1 MTVSFKKRNIEKMI
15 VNPSLQAN
23 NYLGTSQLH
32 ADILTRIFLSLDFS
46 SLKFCPR
53 VCRQWKNI
61 VFHPNFQYVKRLLE
75 KKYGKAGSD
84 HLNDLIQ
91 NKQFTLEN
99 LIQYVPLIKFFNFS
113 FATYV
118 PHDTEYTKRFDNH
131 VQKPFCCN
139 EWLNVA
145 YASDNS
151 TVLVVNLRTRN
162 EVILKPEIKND
173 GDLIRVCAIDDY
185 VFGLCLNG
193 EIIQW
198 DFQSGNQIQIIK
210 TSLCKRV
217 PDDINSIIFSSVNDC
232 LFLSY
237 QKHEKAFIDIISYE
251 LHSQNLEVDFESTT
265 PAWVVG
271 VEGERIYLNIDGLI
285 IDKNT
290 GKRLAGCSLSNAT
303 LFSEQYLFKIQTDG
317 FISVLDRILVET
329 LDELK
334 MPEIVGNVIKSKL
347 FHSKEYL
354 ICFSTSDHNNVLSHY
369 FTIWRIKSYDMLY
382 HSVAKE
388 NSLQEIIEILEFGS
402 LQEDRI
408 DVLQSQPQPKNFF
421 ENSINWWENSVRNE
435 AKGFEKYMDCIIS

>member
-1 MTVSFKKRNIEKMI
+1 
-15 VNPSLQAN
+15 
-23 NYLGTSQLH
+23 
-32 ADILTRIFLSLDFS
+32 
-46 SLKFCPR
+46 LK
-53 VCRQWKNI
+53 
-61 VFHPNFQYVKRLLE
+61 

-131 VQKPFCCN
+131 IQKPFCCN

-145 YASDNS
+145 YASDKS
-151 TVLVVNLRTRN
+151 TILVVNLRSQN
-162 EVILKPEIKND
+162 KVILKSEIKQN

-198 DFQSGNQIQIIK
+198 DFQSGKQIQIIK

-217 PDDINSIIFSSVNDC
+217 LNDINSIIFSSVSDC

-237 QKHEKAFIDIISYE
+237 QKHDIAFMDIISYE
-251 LHSQNLEVDFESTT
+251 LHSQNLEVDLGSTT

-271 VEGERIYLNIDGLI
+271 VEGERIYLNNDLI
-285 IDKNT
+285 IDKKT
-290 GKRLAGCSLSNAT
+290 GKRLFSLINAT
-303 LFSEQYLFKIQTDG
+303 LFSKQYLFKIQTDG
-317 FISVLDRILVET
+317 FISVFDRILVEP

-369 FTIWRIKSYDMLY
+369 FTIWHIKSHDMLY
-382 HSVAKE
+382 HSIAKK